1 MISIAERKIHLL
13 VYYHLN
19 SLRKTSKYTKVSKLS
34 LSRWKKEGGLL
45 PKYNRNKNIEF
56 ISHIIKIII
65 ENHPLSNINDI
76 LKIIKEKYKISCSY
90 GLIRI

>member
-19 SLRKTSKYTKVSKLS
+19 SLRKTSKYTNVSKSS

-45 PKYNRNKNIEF
+45 PKYNLNKN
-56 ISHIIKIII
+56 
-65 ENHPLSNINDI
+65 
-76 LKIIKEKYKISCSY
+76 KIIKTVFESITYNTITSTVTKIMSDKY
-90 GLIRI
+90 LL

>member
-19 SLRKTSKYTKVSKLS
+19 SLKKTSKYTKVSKSS

-45 PKYNRNKNIEF
+45 PKYNRNK
-56 ISHIIKIII
+56 K
-65 ENHPLSNINDI
+65 LSL
-76 LKIIKEKYKISCSY
+76 LKIW
-90 GLIRI
+90 L

>member
-19 SLRKTSKYTKVSKLS
+19 SLRKTSKYTNVSKSS

-45 PKYNRNKNIEF
+45 PKYNLKKNKNIEF
-56 ISHIIKIII
+56 ISHIIKIIKTI
-65 ENHPLSNINDI
+65 TSIVT
-76 LKIIKEKYKISCSY
+76 KIMSDKY
-90 GLIRI
+90 LL